1 MSDLASARP
10 ASDEDFAGA
19 LSHVQRRTILV
30 TLLDRESAA
39 SEYVPI
45 ADGDTDDS
53 IPRLVELTNVHLPK
67 LEAEGL
73 IEWDR
78 PTHGVARGPNFEAVQ
93 PILEVIVEDDQQLP

>member
-1 MSDLASARP
+1 MSDLASPRP
-10 ASDEDFAGA
+10 TADEEFAGA

-30 TLLDRESAA
+30 TLLDRESAS
-39 SEYVPI
+39 SEFVPI

-53 IPRLVELTNVHLPK
+53 VPRLVELTEVHLPK

-78 PTHGVARGPNFEAVQ
+78 PTHSVARGPNFEAVQ
-93 PILEVIVEDDQQLP
+93 HALEGFVEDDDQLP